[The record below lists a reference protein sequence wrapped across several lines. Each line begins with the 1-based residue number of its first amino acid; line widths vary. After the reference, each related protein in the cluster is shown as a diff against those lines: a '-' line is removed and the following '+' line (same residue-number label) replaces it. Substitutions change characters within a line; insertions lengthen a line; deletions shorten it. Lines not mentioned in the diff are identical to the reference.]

1 MKDLDLGT
9 TKINKIF
16 WVYVIPSIFSIIF
29 STTAQFIDSAFIGRY
44 VGASGLAAITMLV
57 PFLMLLNGISIMVAI
72 GGVTYAGIS
81 WGKGDYE
88 KSNNFFNLT
97 MLLIIIAAFVS
108 TISFL
113 IINHNFDSFFSVSAE
128 TLDQIQSYGFFISLF
143 FVFGMFNL
151 TCNLFLNLDRK
162 PILVVGV
169 SSLSTILNVI
179 LNYVFIV
186 RLNMGMSG
194 AALASGISQVIP
206 TIIFVYIIIKKSSWT
221 IRYPDIHLYDI
232 GRILFNGSS
241 ELISISSVA
250 IASFILNKIILSTV
264 GLTGVAGYSIAMQLG
279 GLVISF
285 GFGVSD
291 AIQSPV
297 SYNYGA
303 QLYDRV
309 RQILRKG
316 VIINMI
322 FGLGLMIVCNLFAEQ
337 FSSIFIKDDE
347 TIMYSVRILRFYSL
361 AFIVMGANV
370 VLATYYTSVD
380 SPIISGIIT
389 TLKSLVYLLIGLVV
403 LPLVFGENGIW
414 LALVFAEF
422 STIITVYF
430 VYKKYPYK
438 KQTEKLH
445 LQLAN

>member
-1 MKDLDLGT
+1 MKDLDLGK

-44 VGASGLAAITMLV
+44 VGASGLASITMLI
-57 PFLMLLNGISIMVAI
+57 PFLMLLNGISIMIAI

-81 WGKGDYE
+81 RGKGDYK

-97 MLLIIIAAFVS
+97 LFLILIAGIIS

-113 IINHNFDSFFSVSAE
+113 IINHNFSTFFNVDQE
-128 TLDQIQSYGFFISLF
+128 TLTQMQNYGFWICLF
-143 FVFGMFNL
+143 FVFGMMNL

-162 PILVVGV
+162 PILVVIV
-169 SSLSTILNVI
+169 SSSSTVLNII
-179 LNYVFIV
+179 LNYVFMV
-186 RLNMGMSG
+186 TLQMGMTG
-194 AALASGISQVIP
+194 AGLASGISQLIP
-206 TIIFVYIIIKKSSWT
+206 TLIFAYIIIKKSSWH
-221 IRYPDIHLYDI
+221 IRFPSIRIYDI

-241 ELISISSVA
+241 ELVSISSVA
-250 IASFILNKIILSTV
+250 IASFILNKIILNTV
-264 GLTGVAGYSIAMQLG
+264 GITGVAGFSIAMQLG

-297 SYNYGA
+297 SFNYGA

-309 RQILRKG
+309 KQILKKG
-316 VIINMI
+316 VLINVI
-322 FGLGLMIVCNLFAEQ
+322 FGFMLLIICNIFAKQ
-337 FSSIFIKDDE
+337 LSSIFVTDSE
-347 TIMYSVRILRFYSL
+347 TIAYSVRILKYYSL
-361 AFIVMGANV
+361 AFIIMGANV
-370 VLATYYTSVD
+370 VIATYYTSVD

-389 TLKSLVYLLIGLVV
+389 LLKSLVYLLAWLTI
-403 LPLVFGENGIW
+403 LPQTLGENGIW

-422 STIITVYF
+422 STIITVFFIYR
-430 VYKKYPYK
+430 KYPYGNA
-438 KQTEKLH
+438 TRKLD
-445 LQLAN
+445 LQCSL